1 MEAATALAA
10 EGAGMAAGAPGSTG
24 AARKARCRK
33 QRSVGRHIC
42 WLVGHLQASAS
53 HHTGKAREP
62 VGSQQCSEL
71 LALRGQVATLQAR
84 CEDLQL
90 QIVALAEMVVTPVHD
105 HSGEAKVEDKLDDNE
120 EFSQAER
127 TTCAKDVKLERVE
140 DDTRAQASP
149 PMVSVELEKHQD
161 VMDGRAAEQLS
172 QLHAGEPDMQHPGVA
187 PGSIAADSSATTL
200 ADFRAL
206 VASLTQEQVKSRV
219 EQILD
224 GPEPDGQTKAQLF
237 ILLAAE
243 EKLEGSP

>member
-1 MEAATALAA
+1 MEAATAQAA
-10 EGAGMAAGAPGSTG
+10 EGGGMAAGATG

-33 QRSVGRHIC
+33 QRAVGRHIC

-127 TTCAKDVKLERVE
+127 TTCAKDVKLERFE
-140 DDTRAQASP
+140 DDTRAQASL
-149 PMVSVELEKHQD
+149 PMVSVDFGEASRCYGWQ
-161 VMDGRAAEQLS
+161 GSGAAVS
-172 QLHAGEPDMQHPGVA
+172 VA
-187 PGSIAADSSATTL
+187 CG
-200 ADFRAL
+200 
-206 VASLTQEQVKSRV
+206 
-219 EQILD
+219 
-224 GPEPDGQTKAQLF
+224 
-237 ILLAAE
+237 
-243 EKLEGSP
+243 